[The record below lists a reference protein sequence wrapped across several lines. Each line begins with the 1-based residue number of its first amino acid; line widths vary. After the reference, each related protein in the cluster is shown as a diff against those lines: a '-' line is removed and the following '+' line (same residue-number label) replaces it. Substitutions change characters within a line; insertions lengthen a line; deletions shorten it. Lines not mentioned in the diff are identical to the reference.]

1 MSLRTQFQFCRMQSD
16 MPVRAAGDATQPPKL
31 TREHK
36 TDDASL
42 ADDKDDGSFE

>member
-1 MSLRTQFQFCRMQSD
+1 MSLRTQSQFCRMQSD
-16 MPVRAAGDATQPPKL
+16 MPVWAAGDATQPPKL

-42 ADDKDDGSFE
+42 ADDKDDSSFE